1 MSRFLRT
8 ACAAALAVAAFGAAT
23 STAQAQ
29 TYNRLVVFG
38 DSLSDNG
45 NLTVPFGGVGA
56 PPPPYF
62 QGRFS
67 NGPVFTEL
75 LGFTAV
81 RGATPGASV
90 SGSINYAYGGAR
102 TDNTVLNFGISPPTV
117 PGMRTQLTT
126 YTNAGGTFGANDLV
140 SVLGGANNIFQA
152 FPGAAASPATAQ
164 STMQTVALS
173 AANDINFIVNTI
185 AQAGAGTILVSNLPR
200 LGITPQF
207 APTNPSV
214 GPAGSA
220 LADFSG
226 TTFNSALLSNLRT
239 TAAARPG
246 SNIIL
251 MDLYKIS
258 DPLRANPGAFGLTN
272 VTSSC
277 FTGVS
282 VCANPDGYLYWDGV
296 HPTAAGHRLLARL
309 ANDYLYYGD
318 IGAQSTVQSET
329 GFRQRQDLL
338 DMTGEMVSRYAPW
351 VPGTHMTFAVI
362 ADSVETDARGSVASA
377 DATGW
382 GGRVGLDYVASP
394 TARYGFTATLRET
407 EVEAGAMQFD
417 VRSYAVDAYAGW
429 RMGDMFVNATA
440 GGSIDQYDDIS
451 RVTSLAPIVHMGETD
466 GGSLGAK
473 VQAGLWFDMGGIA
486 ISPRVALS
494 YVSTDVN
501 GYNEA
506 GFAAEYAYQDRTV
519 AAASGEVSLR
529 AEGGGDN
536 LNFYVEGGYRDTFG
550 DSSDD
555 VRVGI
560 VGNPAQILSRSFD
573 DPFGGS
579 LMASAG
585 VEADVGPF
593 RMSAGYRGRFGDSAD
608 SHVGAITLKLPLQ

>member
-8 ACAAALAVAAFGAAT
+8 ACAAALAVAAMGAIT
-23 STAQAQ
+23 SAAQAQ

-75 LGFTAV
+75 LGFTTV

-90 SGSINYAYGGAR
+90 TGSINYAYGGAR
-102 TDNTVLNFGISPPTV
+102 TDNTVLNFGVNPPTV
-117 PGMRTQLTT
+117 PGMRTQLST
-126 YTNAGGTFGANDLV
+126 YTGAGGTFGAGDLV
-140 SVLGGANNIFQA
+140 SVLGGANNIFQ
-152 FPGAAASPATAQ
+152 GLTLASANPATAA
-164 STMQTVALS
+164 SVMQGVATS
-173 AANDINFIVNTI
+173 AASDINVIVSTI

-200 LGITPQF
+200 LGITPD
-207 APTNPSV
+207 AVAS
-214 GPAGSA
+214 GASGSA
-220 LADFSG
+220 LSDFTG
-226 TTFNSALLSNLRT
+226 TTFNSALLSNLFV
-239 TAAARPG
+239 TAAARPNT
-246 SNIIL
+246 NIIL
-251 MDLYKIS
+251 LDLYKIS
-258 DPLRANPGAFGLTN
+258 DPLRANPGRFGLTN
-272 VTSSC
+272 VTDRC

-282 VCANPDGYLYWDGV
+282 VCSNPDGYLYWDGV
-296 HPTAAGHRLLARL
+296 HPTAAGHRLLAQL

-318 IGAQSTVQSET
+318 IGAQSTVQAET

-338 DMTGEMVSRYAPW
+338 DLTGEMVSGYAPW

-362 ADSVETDARGSVASA
+362 ADSVETDTRGSVASA

-407 EVEAGAMQFD
+407 EVEAGTMQFD
-417 VRSYAVDAYAGW
+417 VQTYAMDAYAGW

-451 RVTSLAPIVHMGETD
+451 RVTSLAPIVHLGQTD

-486 ISPRVALS
+486 ISPRAALS

-501 GYNEA
+501 GYNET

-529 AEGGGDN
+529 AEGGGDDV
-536 LNFYVEGGYRDTFG
+536 NFYVEGGYRDTFG
-550 DSSDD
+550 DDSDD